1 MIFYIGSAMNP
12 LPRIPSSRCKSY
24 QKLTQK
30 KYRES
35 ERKFIIEGVHLVE
48 EILNT
53 DWDVETILVN
63 ETFLQSKE
71 FSRFQKKAHGK
82 KIPCFLTSDRDV
94 QTLSDAVTTQGIVA
108 IVREKETGEL
118 WDRLSAESLQESL
131 IVMLD
136 GISDPGNVGTL
147 IRTCDWFGVD
157 AVVVGNASV
166 ELYNPKVL
174 RSTMG
179 SIFHLPVIVDND
191 LSQTVEKLKRHHWKI
206 VSTVVH
212 GGTNLSQKFAA
223 GKCCLVFGNESHG
236 VSKEIHSLA
245 DVSVTIP
252 KFGQAESL
260 NVAVS
265 CGVILSHL
273 KM

>member
-1 MIFYIGSAMNP
+1 MIFYIGCAMNP
-12 LPRIPSSRCKSY
+12 LPRIPSSRYKSY

-35 ERKFIIEGVHLVE
+35 ERKFIIEGVHLVD

-53 DWDVETILVN
+53 DWDVEAILVS
-63 ETFLQSKE
+63 ESFLQSKE
-71 FSRFQKKAHGK
+71 FSGIQKKAQGK
-82 KIPCFLTSDRDV
+82 KIPFFLSSDREIRTLGDV
-94 QTLSDAVTTQGIVA
+94 VTMQGIVA
-108 IVREKETGEL
+108 IVREKETTEL
-118 WDRLSAESLQESL
+118 WNRLSAKSL
-131 IVMLD
+131 IVVLD
-136 GISDPGNVGTL
+136 GISDPGNVGTI

-157 AVVVGNASV
+157 AVIVGTASV

-179 SIFHLPVIVDND
+179 SMFHLQVIADEH
-191 LSQTVEKLKRHHWKI
+191 LPQTVEKLKRHHWKI
-206 VSTVVH
+206 VSTIVN
-212 GGTNLSQKFAA
+212 GGASLSQKFAA
-223 GKCCLVFGNESHG
+223 GKYCLIFGNESHG
-236 VSKEIHSLA
+236 VSKEIRSLA
-245 DVSVTIP
+245 DISVTIP

-273 KM
+273 TL

>member
-1 MIFYIGSAMNP
+1 MIFYIGCAMNP
-12 LPRIPSSRCKSY
+12 LPRIPSSRLKSY

-53 DWDVETILVN
+53 DWDVETILVS
-63 ETFLQSKE
+63 ETFLPSKE
-71 FSRFQKKAHGK
+71 FSGIHKKALGK
-82 KIPCFLTSDRDV
+82 KIPFFLASDREV
-94 QTLSDAVTTQGIVA
+94 RTVSDAVTTQGIIA
-108 IVREKETGEL
+108 IVGEKETAEL
-118 WDRLSAESLQESL
+118 WDRISAKSLAESL
-131 IVMLD
+131 IVILD
-136 GISDPGNVGTL
+136 GISDPGNVGTI

-174 RSTMG
+174 RSSMG
-179 SIFHLPVIVDND
+179 SIFHLPVIVDD
-191 LSQTVEKLKRHHWKI
+191 HLSQTVEKLKQHHWKI
-206 VSTVVH
+206 VSTVVS
-212 GGTNLSQKFAA
+212 GGANLSQKFAI
-223 GKCCLVFGNESHG
+223 GKYCLVFGNESHG

-245 DVSVTIP
+245 DVNLTIP

-265 CGVILSHL
+265 CGVILSRL
-273 KM
+273 TM

>member
-53 DWDVETILVN
+53 AWDVETILVS
-63 ETFLQSKE
+63 ETFLQSRE
-71 FSRFQKKAHGK
+71 FPPLQKKAHAK
-82 KIPCFLTSDRDV
+82 KIPFFLTSDREIR
-94 QTLSDAVTTQGIVA
+94 TLSDAVTTQGIVA
-108 IVREKETGEL
+108 IVREKEIAEL
-118 WDRLSAESLQESL
+118 WDQLSVKSL

-147 IRTCDWFGVD
+147 IRTCDWFGID
-157 AVVVGNASV
+157 AVIVGNASV

-179 SIFHLPVIVDND
+179 SMFHLPVIIDD
-191 LSQTVEKLKRHHWKI
+191 HLSQTVEKLKRHHWRI
-206 VSTVVH
+206 VSTVVT
-212 GGTNLSQKFAA
+212 GGTNLSQKFAV
-223 GKCCLVFGNESHG
+223 GKYCFVFGNESHG
-236 VSKEIHSLA
+236 VSKEIRSLA

-273 KM
+273 TL